1 MGIETMLIV
10 GTVASVAGSVM
21 GAQGSKAAGKAAMK
35 TAEYNK
41 SIRDRNAKVAENDA
55 EYRVRAGDRE
65 VTKFTEKFRAMQATA
80 ETRYR
85 KGGVVAS
92 SGTPLEVLMNSANEA
107 DEEKET
113 IAVLAQRD
121 AGAMRERASNERL
134 AGELGL
140 MEGRAKKMSYD
151 MQAKS
156 QMFAAVSS
164 AAMGGY
170 KYSQIK

>member
-1 MGIETMLIV
+1 MMII
-10 GTVASVAGSVM
+10 GTVASVAGSLM
-21 GAQGSKAAGKAAMK
+21 AAQGSKAAGKAAMK

-55 EYRVRAGDRE
+55 AYRVRAGDRE

-113 IAVLAQRD
+113 IAVLARD

-151 MQAKS
+151 MQARS

>member
-1 MGIETMLIV
+1 MATMMII
-10 GTVASVAGSVM
+10 GTVASVAGSLM
-21 GAQGSKAAGKAAMK
+21 AAQGSKAAGKAAMK

-65 VTKFTEKFRAMQATA
+65 V
-80 ETRYR
+80 
-85 KGGVVAS
+85 S

-121 AGAMRERASNERL
+121 AGAMREKASNERL

-151 MQAKS
+151 MQARS